1 MPGAPDA
8 RGVYQYAEDDELFPW
23 SAYMNRGQLSVS
35 DAIGADRARLD
46 DLEADVVEQFA
57 TITYQTGWRAPITD
71 TDPETPFT
79 VRRRGL
85 RVWIDGGAVENAST
99 ISLPANGQITA
110 FTIPE
115 AFRPV
120 KRVTAPASVN
130 VNNAFL
136 AFGRI
141 IVNRTGAVV
150 LQTTNAWSN
159 VPPGAGTFS
168 SGSISWVVP
177 A

>member
-8 RGVYQYAEDDELFPW
+8 RGVYQYAEDDELYPW
-23 SAYMNRGQLSVS
+23 STYMNRGQASVS
-35 DAIGADRARLD
+35 AAIAADRARLD
-46 DLEADVVEQFA
+46 DLEDDIFEQFA
-57 TITYQTGWRAPITD
+57 TITYQTGWRAPVSGD
-71 TDPETPFT
+71 DPETAFT

-85 RVWIDGGAVENAST
+85 RVWIDGGAVENST
-99 ISLPANGQITA
+99 TVNLPANGQVTA
-110 FTIPE
+110 FTIPA

-141 IVNRTGAVV
+141 IVHRTGAVV
-150 LQTTNAWSN
+150 LQTTNAWN
-159 VPPGAGTFS
+159 TVTAGNGTFS

-177 A
+177 S